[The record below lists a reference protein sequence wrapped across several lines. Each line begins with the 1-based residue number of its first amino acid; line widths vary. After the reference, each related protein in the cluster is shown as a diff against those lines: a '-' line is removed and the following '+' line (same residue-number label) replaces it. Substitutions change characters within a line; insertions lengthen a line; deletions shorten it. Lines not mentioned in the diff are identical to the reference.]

1 MDARDTLTA
10 LALDLGFDVA
20 GWAGARVPAAAV
32 EEYQRWLDAGRQ
44 AGMDYLE
51 RQLPRRADLGSSLE
65 GVRSV
70 LVLGISH
77 AFEEQP
83 LPAGGLRLGRVAR
96 YAWTPD
102 YHEQLQ
108 PLLERLEREA
118 ARLDLR
124 ARGTVDH
131 GPVME
136 RELAGRAFLGWRGR
150 SGMLVSSSL
159 GAFTTLAVLLTDLQ
173 LDPPGALHPD
183 RCGRCTACL
192 RACPTAAIGPDRALD
207 TRLCV
212 SYLTIEHRG
221 PVDPAL
227 RPGLGAWL
235 FGCDGCL
242 EVCPWSRK
250 AGALARALRPDPQL
264 AHPDLLGF
272 FGLSERE
279 FARRHAGTAFLRPR
293 RKGMARN
300 AVTVVGNDP
309 GGPGEPVLD
318 LACQDPAWEVREAA
332 AWAWA
337 RWGRV
342 AEVERLTRDP
352 DERVAAA
359 ARRELAQLTGTQA

>member
-1 MDARDTLTA
+1 MDARDTLTQ
-10 LALDLGFDVA
+10 LALDLGFDAA
-20 GWAGARVPAAAV
+20 GWAGARVPVEAV
-32 EEYQRWLDAGRQ
+32 TEYRAWLDAGRQ

-51 RQLPRRADLGSSLE
+51 RQLPRRADLGSSLD

-70 LVLGISH
+70 LVLGLSH
-77 AFEEQP
+77 AFEEP
-83 LPAGGLRLGRVAR
+83 PVPAGGLRLGRVAR

-102 YHEQLQ
+102 YHEQVQ

-118 ARLDLR
+118 SALGLR
-124 ARGTVDH
+124 ARGYVDH

-136 RELAGRAFLGWRGR
+136 RALAGRAFLGWRGR
-150 SGMLVSSSL
+150 SGMLVSTRL
-159 GAFTTLAVLLTDLQ
+159 GAFLTLAVLLTDL
-173 LDPPGALHPD
+173 DFVGPEAAHPD
-183 RCGRCTACL
+183 RCGRCTACV
-192 RACPTAAIGPDRALD
+192 RACPTGAIEPDRTVDA
-207 TRLCV
+207 RLCV

-227 RPGLGAWL
+227 RPGIGGWL

-242 EVCPWSRK
+242 EVCPWSLK
-250 AGALARALRPDPQL
+250 AGALARHLRPDPAL

-279 FARRHAGTAFLRPR
+279 FARRYAGTAFLRPR

-309 GGPGEPVLD
+309 GGLGRPVLE
-318 LACQDPAWEVREAA
+318 AASQDPAWEVREAA

-337 RWGRV
+337 RWG
-342 AEVERLTRDP
+342 ETGELERLARDP
-352 DERVAAA
+352 EERVRAA
-359 ARRELAQLTGTQA
+359 ARRELEAAPAT